1 MNTPVKILVLDDH
14 ELIAYG
20 LKYKLEQLF
29 SDVEV
34 DIFTSGD
41 VTLQQIKKKKY
52 DLYIIDIELKDIS
65 GIDVIRDLK
74 ALNPSANIF
83 VYTLHEEM
91 WYVKVLKELQV
102 SGILFKTS
110 RMDLLDKA
118 LIELLNGR
126 TFYCDRYKEMINN
139 HKEVG
144 FRYLLY
150 ESFTENEKIVL
161 GMIGKGLT
169 IKEIA
174 EEKCWS
180 VKTVEYYR
188 KRLFD
193 KFGVTNVSRLVAIAM
208 REGFLK
214 KDDI

>member
-20 LKYKLEQLF
+20 LKFKLEQLIP
-29 SDVEV
+29 DMEI
-34 DIFTSGD
+34 DIFTSAHE
-41 VTLQQIKKKKY
+41 TLQQIKKKKY
-52 DLYIIDIELKDIS
+52 DLYIIDIELKDAS

-74 ALNPSANIF
+74 AIYPQANIL
-83 VYTLHEEM
+83 VCTLHEEM
-91 WYVKVLKELQV
+91 WYVKELMELQV
-102 SGILFKTS
+102 NGILFKSACT
-110 RMDLLDKA
+110 DLLDKA
-118 LIELLNGR
+118 AIELLNGR
-126 TFYCDRYKEMINN
+126 TFYCDKYKEMINN

-150 ESFTENEKIVL
+150 ESFTKNEKIVL

-169 IKEIA
+169 IREIA
-174 EEKCWS
+174 EKKYWS

-193 KFGVTNVSRLVAIAM
+193 KFGVTNVSRLVAIAI